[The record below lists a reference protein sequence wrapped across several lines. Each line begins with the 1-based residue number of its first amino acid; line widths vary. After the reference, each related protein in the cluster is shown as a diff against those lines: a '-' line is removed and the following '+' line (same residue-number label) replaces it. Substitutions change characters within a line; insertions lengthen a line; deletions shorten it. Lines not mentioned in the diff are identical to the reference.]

1 MITDTQL
8 DKLLKETIGENML
21 VTPTDEFKVQTVKAI
36 NKSLE
41 PTKPLISGRVFSIYG
56 TILVM
61 ATLILAI
68 TKNSATNPYLNSF
81 TNKLTGKLSDFG
93 VFQFTLNSQLSQI
106 TLCACILI
114 LFQLHL
120 LKKYILR

>member
-8 DKLLKETIGENML
+8 DKLLKETIGENM
-21 VTPTDEFKVQTVKAI
+21 VVMPADEFKVQTVKAI

-68 TKNSATNPYLNSF
+68 TKNSATNPYLNLF
-81 TNKLTGKLSDFG
+81 TNKLTAKLPDLG
-93 VFQFTLNSQLSQI
+93 VFQFTLNSQVSQI
-106 TLCACILI
+106 TLCACILT
-114 LFQLHL
+114 LFQLTL